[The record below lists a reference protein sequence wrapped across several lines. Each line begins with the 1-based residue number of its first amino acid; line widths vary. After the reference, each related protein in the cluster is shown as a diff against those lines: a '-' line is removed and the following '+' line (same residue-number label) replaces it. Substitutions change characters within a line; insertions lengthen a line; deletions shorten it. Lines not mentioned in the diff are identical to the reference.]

1 MNYFYFFFFLLLATL
16 ILIKPIT
23 VIIHDWVMRS
33 EKLTKTGLLWGSI
46 GLFLVYIGLLDSF
59 WYERMWMVVTF
70 ILGILLIIRSIF
82 IIFFLNQIKRT
93 LKPFMNNYYKFSI
106 PISTVM
112 IFLALL
118 IITTD
123 YIGPQKDISNC
134 ESDGQIQVICGFDN
148 SEDIVITP
156 DNNFLL
162 MSQMGSIA
170 PWGENEPGNFA
181 IMELSSNKKII
192 PKITLEENI
201 WGDKTCTR
209 KDIDG
214 YGPHGI
220 DLVQRDDGKYQ
231 IGVVSHFPKESIE
244 MFELKKNNLN
254 WEMIWRGCV
263 NVPDKFYFNDL
274 SLKKD
279 GSFYASHM
287 YKRNITMNEW
297 LMISLFK
304 NNSGNI
310 VFWKDSSFIEVEG
323 SEGSSPNG
331 LVLDE
336 DSNTI
341 YVSYN
346 LDDKVTIFDLTN
358 NSKTNSYFIQ
368 SPDNPYIT
376 KDSIWLTSLNFQPND
391 ANDCILKVNCSLPFS
406 IHELDKKTFEVKN
419 IYTFSK
425 TVFGLPTVA
434 VPINETVYMG
444 SFHADR
450 LGSFQI
456 N

>member
-23 VIIHDWVMRS
+23 VIIYDWVMRS
-33 EKLTKTGLLWGSI
+33 ERLTKTGLLWGFI
-46 GLFLVYIGLLDSF
+46 GLLLIYIALLDSF
-59 WYERMWMVVTF
+59 WFERMWMVVTF

-134 ESDGQIQVICGFDN
+134 ESDKQIQVICGFKN

-156 DNNFLL
+156 DNKFLF

-220 DLVQRDDGKYQ
+220 DLVKRDDGKYQ

-244 MFELKKNNLN
+244 MFELKKNNSS

-331 LVLDE
+331 IVLDE

-358 NSKTNSYFIQ
+358 NAKTNSYFIQ
-368 SPDNPYIT
+368 SPDNPYIA

-434 VPINETVYMG
+434 VPVNETVYMG

>member
-16 ILIKPIT
+16 ILIKPVA

-46 GLFLVYIGLLDSF
+46 GLLLVYIGLLDSF

-106 PISTVM
+106 PISAVM
-112 IFLALL
+112 IFLALMV
-118 IITTD
+118 ITTD

-134 ESDGQIQVICGFDN
+134 ESDKQIQVICGFKN

-156 DNNFLL
+156 DNKFLF

-209 KDIDG
+209 KDLDG

-220 DLVQRDDGKYQ
+220 DLVKRDDGKYQ

-244 MFELKKNNLN
+244 MFELKKNNSS

-331 LVLDE
+331 IVLDE

-358 NSKTNSYFIQ
+358 NAKTNSYFIQ
-368 SPDNPYIT
+368 SPDNPYIA

-406 IHELDKKTFEVKN
+406 IHELDKKTLEVKN

-434 VPINETVYMG
+434 VPINEIVYMG

-450 LGSFQI
+450 LGSFKI

>member
-1 MNYFYFFFFLLLATL
+1 
-16 ILIKPIT
+16 
-23 VIIHDWVMRS
+23 
-33 EKLTKTGLLWGSI
+33 
-46 GLFLVYIGLLDSF
+46 
-59 WYERMWMVVTF
+59 
-70 ILGILLIIRSIF
+70 
-82 IIFFLNQIKRT
+82 
-93 LKPFMNNYYKFSI
+93 
-106 PISTVM
+106 
-112 IFLALL
+112 
-118 IITTD
+118 
-123 YIGPQKDISNC
+123 
-134 ESDGQIQVICGFDN
+134 
-148 SEDIVITP
+148 
-156 DNNFLL
+156 

-192 PKITLEENI
+192 PKITLEENV
-201 WGDKTCTR
+201 WGDKTCSR
-209 KDIDG
+209 KDNDG

-331 LVLDE
+331 IVLDE

-346 LDDKVTIFDLTN
+346 LDDKVTIFDLSN

-434 VPINETVYMG
+434 VPINEKVYMG